1 MNTIL
6 LQGLLFQINSEA
18 ERFLPLELEYECS
31 KKQINYARGG
41 RQKACSTAGGKSS
54 TTLNT
59 KPCSSQYFG
68 FSSCCF
74 HLCQR
79 QYRSFLFSWVLFDQR
94 KPMWLSN
101 PSSEERERERMV
113 NLLWRSHWAAA
124 APCTMHSG
132 GVSWSV
138 TSSVVNPGFPQ
149 SPGREFHVMDSWTP
163 NSKLVEI

>member
-68 FSSCCF
+68 FRAAVVSISVKDNIGAFCF
-74 HLCQR
+74 LECSLTSGNPCDCQILLLKR
-79 QYRSFLFSWVLFDQR
+79 
-94 KPMWLSN
+94 
-101 PSSEERERERMV
+101 EREREWLTYYGV
-113 NLLWRSHWAAA
+113 AIGLLLHHAQCTLEVSHG
-124 APCTMHSG
+124 PS
-132 GVSWSV
+132 
-138 TSSVVNPGFPQ
+138 
-149 SPGREFHVMDSWTP
+149 
-163 NSKLVEI
+163 LLL